1 MKLPSISSL
10 QLAKE
15 LLRFDT
21 MNPPGQ
27 EDECARF
34 LGRILEDWG
43 FDVNYYA
50 YDSKRTTLVARLSSD
65 KDYLPICFTGHL
77 DTVPLGASPWSK
89 EPFSGETNGDTLYGR
104 GASDMKSGVAAMI
117 LAAEKIA
124 TISKGNANLTLIFT
138 AGEETCCAGAYHL
151 AKQPNALG
159 RAGAIIAGEPTA
171 NYPLIGHKGAVRF
184 AIRTSGIT
192 AHASTPDLGVNAI
205 YKAARAVLKLEQFE
219 FEIEPHPVL
228 GAPTLNVGTI
238 AGGQNINSVPDQTVI
253 GVDIRTIPG
262 QSHQDI
268 GNKLQQILG
277 SDVEI
282 NIINEAATVASNVN
296 HEWIQQVFSITTS
309 ITGEEPTTKGATFFS
324 DASVLTPA
332 YGYPPTI
339 ILGPGEPSM
348 AHKTDEYC
356 YLSKIEQSV
365 EIYTL
370 ITKQWCNV

>member
-1 MKLPSISSL
+1 MKSSVNSL

-21 MNPPGQ
+21 MNPPGL
-27 EDECARF
+27 EDECAQF
-34 LGRILEDWG
+34 IGSLLEDWG
-43 FDVNYYA
+43 FDINYYA
-50 YDSKRTTLVARLSSD
+50 YDSKRTTLVARLNSD
-65 KDYLPICFTGHL
+65 RDYLPICLTGHL
-77 DTVPLGASPWSK
+77 DTVGLGASQWSK
-89 EPFSGETNGDTLYGR
+89 QPFSGDTDGNRLYGR

-117 LAAEKIA
+117 LAAFKIA
-124 TISKGNANLTLIFT
+124 TTSIGDANLTLIFT

-151 AKQPNALG
+151 VRQQNAFG
-159 RAGAIIAGEPTA
+159 KAGAIVVGEPTA

-192 AHASTPDLGVNAI
+192 AHASTPELGVNAI
-205 YKAARAVLKLEQFE
+205 YLAARAVLKLEQFD
-219 FEIEPHPVL
+219 FGIEPHPVL

-238 AGGQNINSVPDQTVI
+238 SGGQNINSVPDQSIV
-253 GVDIRTIPG
+253 GVDIRTVPG
-262 QSHQDI
+262 QEHGDI
-268 GNKLQQILG
+268 QNKLQQVLG

-282 NIINEAATVASNVN
+282 SVINEAANVASDVN
-296 HEWIQQVFSITTS
+296 HSWIQQVFSITRS
-309 ITGEEPTTKGATFFS
+309 ITGEEPIAKGATFFS

-356 YLSKIEQSV
+356 YISKLEQSV
-365 EIYTL
+365 EIYTSIL
-370 ITKQWCNV
+370 KQWCGV